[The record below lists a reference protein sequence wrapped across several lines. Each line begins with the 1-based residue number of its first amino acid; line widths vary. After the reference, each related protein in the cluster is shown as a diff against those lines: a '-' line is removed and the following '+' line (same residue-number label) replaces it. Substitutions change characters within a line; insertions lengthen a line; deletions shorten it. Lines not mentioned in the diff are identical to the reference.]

1 MNKHVTWLSAV
12 LVLQILIGAGL
23 TINKQNKQHRGEEQT
38 LLSLDMEQINKV
50 TIQQEGSAT
59 TLLKQG
65 DNWLL
70 PKLEQLPA
78 DKAKLHGLLA
88 KLETLQTDWPIA
100 TTTSSHE
107 RFEVSKSKHQRH
119 LQLYQG
125 EELKAELY
133 IGTSPG
139 FRKVHVRKAGQEA
152 VYSAKLNTFDLPT
165 EEAQWLDK
173 NLLATQNISGIEGPD
188 YSLEK
193 QQGKWQLSADV
204 QGELDQSSVQS
215 LVSALNNL
223 RVTELSDTTTEK
235 EVGTNSTKLHV
246 KQGDKALSYTFR
258 KQGENFT
265 VSRSDIP
272 QRFELTEFDYSTI
285 REMKLEKLL
294 LKAEA
299 ETSPS
304 GQLQN

>member
-23 TINKQNKQHRGEEQT
+23 TINKQNKQHSEKEQT
-38 LLSLDMEQINKV
+38 LLSLDMEQINKI

-78 DKAKLHGLLA
+78 DKAKLHGLLG
-88 KLETLQTDWPIA
+88 KLETLKTDWPIA
-100 TTTSSHE
+100 TTTTSHE
-107 RFEVSKSKHQRH
+107 RFEVSKNKHQRH
-119 LQLYQG
+119 LQLYKDDQ
-125 EELKAELY
+125 LKAELY

-165 EEAQWLDK
+165 EEGQWLDK
-173 NLLATQNISGIEGPD
+173 SLLATQNISGIQGPD
-188 YSLEK
+188 YHLEK
-193 QQGKWQLSADV
+193 QQEKWQLSADV

-223 RVTELSDTTTEK
+223 RVTEISDETAEK
-235 EVGTNSTKLHV
+235 DVATNSTKLRI

-265 VSRSDIP
+265 VSRSDMP
-272 QRFELTEFDYSTI
+272 QHFGLTEFDYSSIT
-285 REMKLEKLL
+285 ETKLEKLL
-294 LKAEA
+294 FKPEA